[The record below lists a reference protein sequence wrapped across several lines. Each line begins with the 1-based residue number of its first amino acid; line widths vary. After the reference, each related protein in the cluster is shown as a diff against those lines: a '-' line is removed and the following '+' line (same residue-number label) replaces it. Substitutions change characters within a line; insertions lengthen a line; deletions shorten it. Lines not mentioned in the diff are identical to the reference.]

1 MFSELHSYIFFFND
15 SSTTNIYTLSLHDAL
30 PIYFNGT
37 VHFSF
42 QDTEGLPITFVQPP
56 AHRQFTTSA
65 SQIRDRKSTRLNSS
79 HPSISYAV
87 FCLKKKK
94 IITTTHHHQPLI
106 AQPPRHFAAY

>member
-42 QDTEGLPITFVQPP
+42 QDPEGLPITFVQPP

-65 SQIRDRKSTRLNSS
+65 SQISARLIHAGFVVRDRERRSQRERSEEHTTELQSPVHIVCRL
-79 HPSISYAV
+79 
-87 FCLKKKK
+87 LLEKK
-94 IITTTHHHQPLI
+94 I
-106 AQPPRHFAAY
+106 